1 MEWVET
7 TAKTVENAKDAALDQ
22 LGVDEQDAEFEVLE
36 EPRTGLFGG
45 VRGEARPRAGVRPGE
60 PRAKAERGAGRRRD
74 GGSGGGGN
82 RSRNRGGRGRG
93 GAKSGSDQPAPAREP
108 STTETRDEER
118 VAESPAAVATLTEDT
133 GADAGTTAAGD
144 ATPAR
149 SGNGGRSRGNRG
161 GRNRNRKPS
170 GGGGSTTDASTQ
182 DSPSGDDATTKEQA
196 MSEDVTVQEQA
207 EIIEGFLG
215 GLVDAFGVEATIR
228 RDQVDDETIELDLTG
243 DDLGLLIG
251 PKGRTLWA
259 IQELSRTVVQ
269 RQATGTHHGRV
280 RIDVGGYR
288 QRRKE
293 ALVRFTRQLAAE
305 VQESGVARSLEPM
318 GAADRKIVHD
328 TVNEMD
334 GISTTS
340 EGEEPRRRVVI
351 VPAD

>member
-7 TAKTVENAKDAALDQ
+7 TGRTVEDAKDAALDQ
-22 LGVDEQDAEFEVLE
+22 LGVDEQDAEFEILE
-36 EPRTGLFGG
+36 EPRTGLFGR
-45 VRGEARPRAGVRPGE
+45 VRGEARVRARVKPRQ
-60 PRAKAERGAGRRRD
+60 PRAKAERGNRRRRD
-74 GGSGGGGN
+74 GGGGKG
-82 RSRNRGGRGRG
+82 GGRGRG
-93 GAKSGSDQPAPAREP
+93 GRNRSGGGAKGGGDREDADATPATAPAAQADDAPVE
-108 STTETRDEER
+108 
-118 VAESPAAVATLTEDT
+118 AAVATLTEEPAAPGAGGDRT
-133 GADAGTTAAGD
+133 GG
-144 ATPAR
+144 
-149 SGNGGRSRGNRG
+149 SGRNRGSRG
-161 GRNRNRKPS
+161 GRNRNRKPAGDGAGTNRS
-170 GGGGSTTDASTQ
+170 TEQDAPTGG
-182 DSPSGDDATTKEQA
+182 DATTKEQA
-196 MSEDVTVQEQA
+196 MTEDVTVQEQA
-207 EIIEGFLG
+207 EIIEGFLE
-215 GLVDAFGVEATIR
+215 GLVDAFGVEASIR
-228 RDQVDDETIELDLTG
+228 RDQVDDETIELDLAG

-334 GISTTS
+334 GIATTS

>member
-7 TAKTVENAKDAALDQ
+7 TGRTVDDAKDAALDQ
-22 LGVDEQDAEFEVLE
+22 LGVDEQEAEFELLE
-36 EPRTGLFGG
+36 EPRSGLFGRT
-45 VRGEARPRAGVRPGE
+45 RGEARVRARVRPRQ
-60 PRAKAERGAGRRRD
+60 PRAKAERGNRRRRSSGD
-74 GGSGGGGN
+74 AKSGGG
-82 RSRNRGGRGRG
+82 RNRGGRG
-93 GAKSGSDQPAPAREP
+93 KSGRGNESRAEQPA
-108 STTETRDEER
+108 
-118 VAESPAAVATLTEDT
+118 VA
-133 GADAGTTAAGD
+133 
-144 ATPAR
+144 ATPAAASDDR
-149 SGNGGRSRGNRG
+149 GEPAPVAGGGETGGKDATADKGGRSRGSRG
-161 GRNRNRKPS
+161 GRGRTSAPARQEQTEQHAPPAATQRA
-170 GGGGSTTDASTQ
+170 GDAT
-182 DSPSGDDATTKEQA
+182 TTKEQP
-196 MSEDVTVQEQA
+196 MTDDDVTVQEQA
-207 EIIEGFLG
+207 EIVEGFLE
-215 GLVDAFGVEATIR
+215 GLVDAFGVDAEIR
-228 RDQVDDETIELDLTG
+228 HEQIDDDTIELDLVG
-243 DDLGLLIG
+243 ADLGLLIG

-334 GISTTS
+334 GIATTS

>member
-7 TAKTVENAKDAALDQ
+7 TGRTVEDAKDAALDQ

-36 EPRTGLFGG
+36 EPRTGLFGR
-45 VRGEARPRAGVRPGE
+45 VRGEARVRARVKPRQ
-60 PRAKAERGAGRRRD
+60 PRAKAERGNRRRRD
-74 GGSGGGGN
+74 GGGGGGKN
-82 RSRNRGGRGRG
+82 GRSRGGRGRSG
-93 GAKSGSDQPAPAREP
+93 GGKSGGDRDDASGRSPAPAAA
-108 STTETRDEER
+108 EEAP
-118 VAESPAAVATLTEDT
+118 AEAAVATLTEDDAAAPSGDERSS
-133 GADAGTTAAGD
+133 GA
-144 ATPAR
+144 
-149 SGNGGRSRGNRG
+149 NRSRGSRG

-170 GGGGSTTDASTQ
+170 GDGAGSNRSTEQDAPTGG
-182 DSPSGDDATTKEQA
+182 DATTKEQA
-196 MSEDVTVQEQA
+196 MTEDVTVQEQA
-207 EIIEGFLG
+207 EIIEGFLE
-215 GLVDAFGVEATIR
+215 GLVDAFGVEASIR

-334 GISTTS
+334 GIATTS

-351 VPAD
+351 VPAG